1 MRELHGT
8 KIEANISKKNTDP
21 DHKKKSDHNSK
32 LNLHGRKTENYW
44 ALMESM

>member
-1 MRELHGT
+1 MIGTSIMRELHGT

-32 LNLHGRKTENYW
+32 LNLHGRKTENY
-44 ALMESM
+44 

>member
-1 MRELHGT
+1 MIGPSIMRELHGT

-32 LNLHGRKTENYW
+32 LNLHGRKTENY
-44 ALMESM
+44 